1 MNRLE
6 WTNATTVAEVV
17 AQLGPRVAVKA
28 GGVDLMD
35 LMKENL
41 VAPTR
46 LVNLRSVPG
55 LDRVSDSRE
64 HGLRVG
70 PLVTLA
76 RLSAEPIVRERYR
89 ALADAAGHAATPQ
102 IRNMATAGGNLLQR
116 PRCWY
121 FRSEHFHCKRKGGAR
136 CFAIDG
142 ENAYHA
148 VFDNGTCAIVHPSA
162 LAVALVALGARLE
175 LTGPSG
181 AREVP
186 LESFFVTPEQDVT
199 RENTLGANDVVTDIR
214 VPAPAASASSAYTK
228 QGEKESFD
236 WPIAEV
242 AVVLERSGGVSD
254 TCKRASIVLGAAA
267 PTPWRAR
274 AAEALLVGRVVD
286 EPSARA
292 AAKAALQ
299 GATPL
304 AGNAYKLPVFEAII
318 RRTILAAASTRS
330 TP

>member
-102 IRNMATAGGNLLQR
+102 IRNVATAGGNLLQR

-121 FRSEHFHCKRKGGAR
+121 FRSEQFHCKRKGGAR